1 MPSYGVPTDSV
12 EERIRKLCL
21 KAISAPESECK
32 PIIAE
37 LLSLIHEH
45 VARTRELASASFLW
59 KDDAA

>member
-1 MPSYGVPTDSV
+1 VSADSV
-12 EERIRKLCL
+12 EERIRELCL

-45 VARTRELASASFLW
+45 VARARELASASFLP